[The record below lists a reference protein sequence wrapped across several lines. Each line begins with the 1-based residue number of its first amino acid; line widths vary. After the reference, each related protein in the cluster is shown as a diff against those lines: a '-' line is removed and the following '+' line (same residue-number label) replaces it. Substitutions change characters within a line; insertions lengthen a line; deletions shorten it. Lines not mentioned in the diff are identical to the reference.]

1 MRGSHPAR
9 EKEHGLSKEFIPPHW
24 LVTLVW
30 LVGFF
35 AVWEAVAA
43 LVQATDGSDTV
54 FPHLHDMIYWCFST
68 DTVQTATQSYS
79 LCGVNIWNYL
89 WDTLSVAVLGFL
101 IGFALGIVFALLM
114 SLFLPVQKVGYP
126 LLLVS

>member
-1 MRGSHPAR
+1 MRVSHPAR

-43 LVQATDGSDTV
+43 LVQATGGC
-54 FPHLHDMIYWCFST
+54 YA
-68 DTVQTATQSYS
+68 TAIPN
-79 LCGVNIWNYL
+79 GRGGGERDADKRV
-89 WDTLSVAVLGFL
+89 
-101 IGFALGIVFALLM
+101 
-114 SLFLPVQKVGYP
+114 
-126 LLLVS
+126 